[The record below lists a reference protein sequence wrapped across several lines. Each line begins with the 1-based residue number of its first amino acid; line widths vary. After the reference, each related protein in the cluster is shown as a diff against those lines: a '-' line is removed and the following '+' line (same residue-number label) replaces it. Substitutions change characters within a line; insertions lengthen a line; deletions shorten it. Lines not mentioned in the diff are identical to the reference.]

1 MILCLK
7 KKLER
12 DNGWRISGKILQKH
26 KKDKEDEKLR
36 KWSAKKKKKCTQM
49 TSSQSNG
56 KNSSPT
62 NNSTRNTSSS
72 FFCKQTLYNSIAR
85 TNLQLVK
92 SPNNKAEVT
101 QRLATKYK
109 LKLKLKEN

>member
-1 MILCLK
+1 MENFRK
-7 KKLER
+7 
-12 DNGWRISGKILQKH
+12 DSAKH

>member
-1 MILCLK
+1 MENFRK
-7 KKLER
+7 
-12 DNGWRISGKILQKH
+12 DSAKH

-36 KWSAKKKKKCTQM
+36 KWLAKKPKCTQM
-49 TSSQSNG
+49 TSSQTNG

-62 NNSTRNTSSS
+62 NSSTWNTSSS

-85 TNLQLVK
+85 TSFQLVK

-101 QRLATKYK
+101 QRLPTKNK
-109 LKLKLKEN
+109 LKLKLKENWEGIAKS

>member
-12 DNGWRISGKILQKH
+12 DNGWRISGKILQNT
-26 KKDKEDEKLR
+26 KKT
-36 KWSAKKKKKCTQM
+36 KKIRNLESGQQKKNKCTQM
-49 TSSQSNG
+49 TSSQPNG
-56 KNSSPT
+56 KNSSST

-85 TNLQLVK
+85 TNLLLVK